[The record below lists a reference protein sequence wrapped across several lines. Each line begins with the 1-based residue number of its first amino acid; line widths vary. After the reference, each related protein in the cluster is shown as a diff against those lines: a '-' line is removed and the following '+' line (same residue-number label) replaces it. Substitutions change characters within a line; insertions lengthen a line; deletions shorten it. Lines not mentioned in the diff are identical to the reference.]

1 MGEIALIY
9 RNADSVWDSCY
20 LSGSVDDTAVIFA
33 VQAGSQNK
41 QAIGQIEHGFV
52 IHMRAPRVG
61 KLNVFLK
68 SICIFYYIMN
78 LDGSKWT
85 VCRLCSVPSGG
96 LDKTSPA
103 VYTELAD
110 KI

>member
-52 IHMRAPRVG
+52 IHMRAPFEWG
-61 KLNVFLK
+61 N
-68 SICIFYYIMN
+68 
-78 LDGSKWT
+78 
-85 VCRLCSVPSGG
+85 
-96 LDKTSPA
+96 
-103 VYTELAD
+103 
-110 KI
+110 